1 VDEWNPIAS
10 QRFTETADAHAAL
23 RERMG
28 AAILAVLF
36 GLAVAGW
43 LLSL

>member
-1 VDEWNPIAS
+1 MDEWNPLLS
-10 QRFTETADAHAAL
+10 QNLAETADTHAAL
-23 RERMG
+23 RERVT
-28 AAILAVLF
+28 ATILSVLF

>member
-1 VDEWNPIAS
+1 VDEWNPILS
-10 QRFTETADAHAAL
+10 QRFAETTDAHEAL
-23 RERMG
+23 RERVS

-43 LLSL
+43 LLSI